1 MCVCTGITYDYIYI
15 HIMYV
20 RNDIRVPVRSKVHI
34 LPTSDAHVTKVS
46 QHALRIEV
54 KRYSIDGIEIDIEH
68 WMHGM

>member
-1 MCVCTGITYDYIYI
+1 
-15 HIMYV
+15 MYV